1 MITEVISNMKKLSA
15 NGRSGEATDK
25 VLLVS
30 RLEKQY
36 PADVDVIS
44 AIFVLNK
51 NYVKLNLGEV

>member
-1 MITEVISNMKKLSA
+1 MIDKTSPRL
-15 NGRSGEATDK
+15 SGEATDK
-25 VLLVS
+25 VLLLL

-51 NYVKLNLGEV
+51 NYVKLNLGKV